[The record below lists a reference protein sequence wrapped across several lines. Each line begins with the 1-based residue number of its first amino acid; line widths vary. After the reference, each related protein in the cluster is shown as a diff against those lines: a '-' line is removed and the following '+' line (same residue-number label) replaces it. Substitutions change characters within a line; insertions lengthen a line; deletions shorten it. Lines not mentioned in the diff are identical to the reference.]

1 MIFGLRQKLLL
12 PLLVVSALVGG
23 YIYGFWIP
31 NSLRQAEKVQLELI
45 EHHLDSI
52 VEGLIPLLLGNELST
67 IHSNLGALQEKNSE
81 WVTVRLVNAQ
91 GQQIYPLLDSKPV
104 STNTAPANRKNISRP
119 IGYLDMKLG
128 TLEVSVDMSPFI
140 AEEQSRHRSLL
151 LTQIGILLILTLSI
165 GILLEIMV
173 IRPSRHLARAA
184 RDLARREFDSPLPAV
199 GSDEIGALVG
209 SFAQMRQDL
218 KSYRDELLHE
228 IGERIQAEERLK
240 EQHDRLEE
248 MVGERTRELEHARD
262 AAEAANIAK
271 SAFLTNMS
279 HEIRTPLNAITGM
292 AHLMRRSGLTPE
304 QEDRLDKI
312 DTAGQHLLETINAV
326 LDLSKIEAGKFT
338 LEETG
343 LKLGSIIA
351 NVVSIIADPARA
363 KHLKLIVDT
372 APMTCSLLGDP
383 TRLQQALLNYATNAV
398 KFTEA
403 GSITLRT
410 TVESEDSTHVVMRF
424 EVRDSGIGI
433 APETL
438 PKLFSAF
445 EQADNSTTR
454 KYGGTGLGLAITRKL
469 AESMDGQTGVNSSP
483 GFGSTFWF
491 TARLKKDARIP
502 VAAPA
507 AVQAASDSAEA
518 ALRRE
523 HRGRRVLLVEDE
535 EINREVALELL
546 SDAGLNVDIAE
557 DGVVAVD
564 QASKNRYD
572 LILMD
577 MQMPRMDGLEATR
590 RIHRLPGQAT
600 LPILAMTANAFAE
613 DRARCFEA
621 GMNDFISKPVD
632 PETLFATLLKWLPS
646 RNPA

>member
-31 NSLRQAEKVQLELI
+31 NSLRQAEKVQMELI

-67 IHSNLGALQEKNSE
+67 IHSNLDALQKKNSE

-104 STNTAPANRKNISRP
+104 STNTAPANRKDISRP

-128 TLEVSVDMSPFI
+128 TLEVSVDMTPFI
-140 AEEQSRHRSLL
+140 TEEEARHRSLL

-173 IRPSRHLARAA
+173 IRPTRHLARAA
-184 RDLARREFDSPLPAV
+184 QDLARREFESPLPAA
-199 GSDEIGALVG
+199 GRDEVGALVS

-218 KSYRDELLHE
+218 KDYRDELLHE
-228 IGERIQAEERLK
+228 IGERVQAEKRLK

-248 MVGERTRELEHARD
+248 MVGERTRELEGARD

-304 QEDRLDKI
+304 QEDRLTKI

-338 LEETG
+338 LEETEIR
-343 LKLGSIIA
+343 LGSIIA
-351 NVVSIIADPARA
+351 NVVSIISDPARA
-363 KHLKLIVDT
+363 KNLKLIVET
-372 APMTCSLLGDP
+372 APVASNLLGDP

-410 TVESEDSTHVVMRF
+410 TVESEDPTHVVLRF

-433 APETL
+433 APETV
-438 PKLFSAF
+438 PKLFSVF

-469 AESMDGQTGVNSSP
+469 AESMDGQSGVNSSP

-491 TARLKKDARIP
+491 TARLKKDARLP
-502 VAAPA
+502 AAAAPA
-507 AVQAASDSAEA
+507 ANASAEA
-518 ALRRE
+518 VLRRD
-523 HRGRRVLLVEDE
+523 HQGRRVLLVEDE

-546 SDAGLNVDIAE
+546 MDTGLSVDIAE
-557 DGVVAVD
+557 DGVVAVE
-564 QASKNRYD
+564 QASQNIYD

-590 RIHRLPGQAT
+590 RIHRLPGQAA

-613 DRARCFEA
+613 DKARCFEA

-632 PETLFATLLKWLPS
+632 PEMLFATLLKWLPP
-646 RNPA
+646 RAAA

>member
-1 MIFGLRQKLLL
+1 MIFGLRQKLLI

-31 NSLRQAEKVQLELI
+31 SSLHQAEKVQLDLI
-45 EHHLDSI
+45 EHHLDSV
-52 VEGLIPLLLGNELST
+52 VEGLIPPLLGNELGS
-67 IHSNLGALQEKNSE
+67 IHSNLSALQEKNRE
-81 WVTVRLVNAQ
+81 WVSVRLVNAH
-91 GQQIYPLLDSKPV
+91 GQQIYPLLGSPPDTPTPPAASSKTIARPV
-104 STNTAPANRKNISRP
+104 S
-119 IGYLDMKLG
+119 YLEMPLG
-128 TLEVSVDMSPFI
+128 TLEVSVDMAPFI
-140 AEEQSRHRSLL
+140 AEEQVRHRSLL

-165 GILLEIMV
+165 GVLLEIMV
-173 IRPSRHLARAA
+173 IRPARHLARAA
-184 RDLARREFDSPLPAV
+184 QDLARREFDSPLPTA
-199 GSDEIGALVG
+199 GSDEIGALVS

-218 KSYRDELLHE
+218 KGYRDELLRE
-228 IGERIQAEERLK
+228 IGERVQAEERLK
-240 EQHDRLEE
+240 EQHGHLEE
-248 MVGERTRELEHARD
+248 MVQQRTRELERARD

-271 SAFLTNMS
+271 STFLANMS

-292 AHLMRRSGLTPE
+292 AHLIRRSGLTPQ

-312 DTAGQHLLETINAV
+312 DAAGQHLLEIINAV

-338 LEETG
+338 LEETEVR
-343 LKLGSIIA
+343 LGSIVA

-363 KHLKLIVDT
+363 KNLKLIVDT
-372 APMTCSLLGDP
+372 PPQAYTLLGDP

-403 GSITLRT
+403 GSITLRISI
-410 TVESEDSTHVVMRF
+410 ESEDREHVVLRF
-424 EVRDSGIGI
+424 EVRDTGIGI

-438 PKLFSAF
+438 TKLFSVF

-469 AESMDGQTGVNSSP
+469 AESMGGQSGLSSTP

-491 TARLKKDARIP
+491 TVRLKKDAGLP
-502 VAAPA
+502 DPAP
-507 AVQAASDSAEA
+507 QAASDSAEA
-518 ALRRE
+518 ALRRD
-523 HRGRRVLLVEDE
+523 HHGRRILLVEDE

-546 SDAGLNVDIAE
+546 TDAGLNVDIAE
-557 DGVVAVD
+557 DGIVAVD
-564 QASKNRYD
+564 QASRNRYD

-590 RIHRLPGQAT
+590 RIHRLPGQAA

-613 DRARCFEA
+613 DKARCFDA

-632 PETLFATLLKWLPS
+632 PETLFATLLKWLP
-646 RNPA
+646 NPAAS